1 MLKEKRKKGTSMRN
15 INLKNTYIQLP
26 DKFFTRQIPETVPRP
41 ELVILNENLA
51 DFLGMEPEFLKS
63 TEGVEILAGN
73 RVPEGSYPISQ
84 AYAGHQFGHFTML
97 GDGRAVL
104 LGEARGRDG
113 QFYDIQLKG
122 SGKTPFSRGGD
133 GKAALGP
140 MLREYIISE
149 GMYGLKIPT
158 TRSLSVCRTGE
169 SIIREEVL
177 PGAVLVRAARSHI
190 RVGTFEYAAAF
201 LGESDV
207 KKLADYTIQRHYPE
221 VMESGYPYLEF
232 LKAVVRNQAETV
244 AKWLLVGFIHGV
256 MNTDNMSVSGE
267 TIDYGPCAFMD
278 VYDPETVFSSIDRE
292 GRYSYRKQPEIAL
305 WNLNRLAETLL
316 PLLAEKERASLNLAQ
331 ETVSEF
337 WKDFQ
342 EVWMQGMRGKLGLFQ
357 PKEGDRGLIE
367 QLLFLMKVYHADY
380 TNTFLELTL
389 EKEESSFFQNREV
402 KAWKGLWEER
412 VKQQNH
418 SKEEI
423 RKRMQEN
430 NPVII
435 PRNYLVED
443 ALERAWRNGEIEH
456 LKELV
461 KALQN
466 PFDYANIS
474 SKYTKTPENNK
485 CYKTFCGT

>member
-1 MLKEKRKKGTSMRN
+1 MRN

-26 DKFFTRQIPETVPRP
+26 DKFFTKQVPETVPSP
-41 ELVILNENLA
+41 ELVILNEKLA

-63 TEGVEILAGN
+63 TEGVDILAGN
-73 RVPEGSYPISQ
+73 QVPRGSYPISQ

-104 LGEARGRDG
+104 LGECMGRDG
-113 QFYDIQLKG
+113 QSYDIQLKG
-122 SGKTPFSRGGD
+122 SGKTLYSRGGD

-149 GMYGLKIPT
+149 AMYGLKIPT

-177 PGAVLVRAARSHI
+177 PGAVLVRVARSHI
-190 RVGTFEYAAAF
+190 RVGTFEYAVAF

-207 KKLADYTIQRHYPE
+207 KKLADYTIKRHYPE
-221 VMESGYPYLEF
+221 VIESGHLYLEF

-244 AKWLLVGFIHGV
+244 AKWQLAGFIHGV

-278 VYDPETVFSSIDRE
+278 VYDPKTVFSSIDRE
-292 GRYSYRKQPEIAL
+292 GRYAYGKQPGIAM
-305 WNLNRLAETLL
+305 WNLSRLAETLL
-316 PLLAEKERASLNLAQ
+316 PLLAKEEKEAVKPAQ
-331 ETVSEF
+331 EAVNGFRKEY
-337 WKDFQ
+337 DR
-342 EVWMQGMRGKLGLFQ
+342 VWLQGMRGKLGLFQ
-357 PKEGDRGLIE
+357 QREEDRGLIE
-367 QLLFLMKVYHADY
+367 QLLLLMKVYQADY

-402 KAWKGLWEER
+402 KEWKGLWEER

-423 RKRMQEN
+423 RKKMQEN

-443 ALERAWRNGEIEH
+443 ALERAWKDDDIEP

-461 KALQN
+461 KAVQN
-466 PFDYANIS
+466 PFDYSNIS
-474 SKYTKTPENNK
+474 SKYTKTPEKNK